1 MVDTVDRSADP
12 QTSNG
17 EVRIGIYE
25 YPVAG
30 GRINRLNLAR
40 FPGKVTFGDY
50 SFDSYPLISA
60 LIYTTFAGGQGN
72 HKVKA
77 GVDDDTFW
85 TATLETR
92 YPDGATLLPLSES
105 FGSSIGATS
114 CYPVGDFPAASP
126 AFYAAFGSQ
135 LRLWNDVTQAF
146 DVAGL
151 GVLPAP
157 PVERGVEFEGLF
169 YIPLGGAGFVTVT
182 NANVITTSAAFTPL
196 QFMIWDNK
204 LAALTTGGQLLIKPV
219 GLAWSAVTNDLTLP
233 SGNLPRK
240 LVNFVNSRGEPSLH
254 IVTNR
259 TVYAYDPD
267 GGTLYQ
273 TRLEYPRHPDQGRGA
288 VNWRGDS
295 MYVSVGTGIHGY
307 NGSIITSMGPDG
319 RYGLPAHLRGT
330 IVDLFPEYNALLAM
344 VQGRATNDAVAVAD
358 TFMIGAPLYQDQT
371 TYAINNL
378 PYQPVYSSILRW
390 SNSQWH
396 KVWESADASGFPTW
410 MEVSEADD
418 KYFLWWGYGGVMY
431 RQELPVSFQ
440 NPKQALLSGS
450 IRFMP
455 SGELITGWF
464 DADMVAFT
472 KLASHIEINLDDVT
486 SAGESGGTVSVQ
498 YQTELD
504 PGWVTLGTA
513 SEPGMT
519 VAGFNMIMRQVGDD
533 FSRGLPFRRI
543 RFKLAYTQTPGVET
557 HSPLMSSMILKFSK
571 VPTSQLSWS
580 FPIDLTALPN
590 DEYKGV
596 PASTLGKH
604 LEDQLSSDA
613 FFEFGIGDDVYR
625 CRVAQTQG
633 DTRTGYDTRGVYQ
646 VNIVQIVLPANRLL
660 A

>member
-1 MVDTVDRSADP
+1 MTDTIDRSADP

-50 SFDSYPLISA
+50 SFDSDPLISA

-72 HKVKA
+72 ERVKA

-92 YPDGATLLPLSES
+92 YPDGATLLPLSEA
-105 FGSSIGATS
+105 FGASVGAAS

-126 AFYAAFGSQ
+126 VFYAAFGSQ
-135 LRLWNDVTQAF
+135 LRVWNTVTQAF

-169 YIPLGGAGFVTVT
+169 YIPCGGVGFVTVT
-182 NANVITTSAAFTPL
+182 NANVITPSVAFDPL
-196 QFMIWDNK
+196 QFVIWDNK
-204 LAALTTGGQLLIKPV
+204 LAALTTDGELRIKPV
-219 GLAWSAVTNDLTLP
+219 GLPWSVPTVDTTLP
-233 SGNLPRK
+233 SGHLPRK
-240 LVNFVNSRGEPSLH
+240 LVNFINSRGEPSLH

-267 GGTLYQ
+267 GEALYQ

-295 MYVSVGTGIHGY
+295 MYISVGTGVHGY
-307 NGSIITSMGPDG
+307 NGSIVTSMGPDG

-330 IVDLFPEYNALLAM
+330 ITDLYPEYNALLAM
-344 VQGRATNDAVAVAD
+344 VEGRPSDDAVAVAD
-358 TFMIGAPLYQDQT
+358 TFMIGQPLYRDQT

-378 PYQPVYSSILRW
+378 PYQPVFSCILRW

-396 KVWESADASGFPTW
+396 KVWESGDASGFPTW
-410 MEVSEADD
+410 MDVSEADG
-418 KYFLWWGYGGVMY
+418 YHLWWGYGGSMY
-431 RQELPVSFQ
+431 RQELPIAFQ
-440 NPKQALLSGS
+440 NPKQALKSGS
-450 IRFMP
+450 IRFEP
-455 SGELITGWF
+455 TGELITGWF

-472 KLASHIEINLDDVT
+472 KLASHVEINLEDVT
-486 SAGESGGTVSVQ
+486 EAGESGGTVSVQ

-504 PGWVTLGTA
+504 PGWVTLGLA
-513 SEPGMT
+513 SVPGMT
-519 VAGFNMIMRQVGDD
+519 VAGFNMVARQIGDD

-543 RFKLAYTQTPGVET
+543 RFKTLYTQTPGVET
-557 HSPLMSSMILKFSK
+557 HSPLMSSLIVKFSK

-596 PASTLGKH
+596 PASTLASY
-604 LEDQLSSDA
+604 LESQLFSDA

-625 CRVAQTQG
+625 ARVAQTSG
-633 DTRTGYDTRGVYQ
+633 DTRTGYDTRGMYQ
-646 VNIVQIVLPANRLL
+646 INIVQIVLPDDRLL